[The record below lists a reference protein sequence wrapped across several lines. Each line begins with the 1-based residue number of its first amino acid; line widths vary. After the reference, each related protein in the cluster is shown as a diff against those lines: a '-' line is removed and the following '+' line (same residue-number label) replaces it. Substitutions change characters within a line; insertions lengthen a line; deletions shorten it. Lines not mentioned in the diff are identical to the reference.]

1 MRNRDARLA
10 RAARGSF
17 NFVIGLCV
25 RRRERREGATD
36 IPEFVAVGACLTF
49 LLRGMNDAFYVA
61 DMQNEIE
68 LTDQLRMQLLGALH
82 VGSLRPGAKLP
93 SIRETAERHRVDH
106 RVAAR
111 AYMRLEDERLV
122 QIRGRSG
129 VYVADA
135 SSARMSALDDQ
146 ARWLANVLTDGW
158 ARRVTFAELHN
169 SIKRAT
175 THRLRCVCV
184 ESTRDHLVAMSSELS
199 ADFGF
204 TVKPICFNAAGTEVA
219 TADAHRI
226 EAEIRSADVMIT
238 TAFHANA
245 MRAIAETAG
254 KPMIAICINPSMRDE
269 IARHIQAGPLRVVV
283 ADTQFVERAMLFL
296 KQMRNGAN
304 VQMVLAADY
313 QPARHNDMPV
323 LFTKAAC
330 RELGLPEFHLISGDT
345 PFISAQSAGEISEQI
360 IQLVLAKSD

>member
-1 MRNRDARLA
+1 
-10 RAARGSF
+10 
-17 NFVIGLCV
+17 
-25 RRRERREGATD
+25 
-36 IPEFVAVGACLTF
+36 
-49 LLRGMNDAFYVA
+49 MNDAHSCSS
-61 DMQNEIE
+61 MQNEIE

-93 SIRETAERHRVDH
+93 SIRETAERHCVDH

-129 VYVADA
+129 VYVADS
-135 SSARMSALDDQ
+135 SSAKISVLDDQ

-158 ARRVTFAELHN
+158 ARRVTFTELHN

-175 THRLRCVCV
+175 SHRLRCVCV
-184 ESTRDHLVAMSSELS
+184 ESTRDHLVAMSSELT

-204 TVKPICFNAAGTEVA
+204 TVKPICFDAVRAEVA
-219 TADAHRI
+219 KSDAQRI

-245 MRAIAETAG
+245 MRTIAETAG
-254 KPMIAICINPSMRDE
+254 KPMIALCINPALRDE
-269 IARHIQAGPLRVVV
+269 ITRHIQTGPLRVVV
-283 ADTQFVERAMLFL
+283 ADTQFLERGNLFL
-296 KQMRNGAN
+296 KQMKNGAN
-304 VQMVLAADY
+304 VELVLAADY
-313 QPARHNDMPV
+313 HPARHNDTPV

-330 RELGLPEFHLISGDT
+330 RELGLPEFHLVSGDT
-345 PFISAQSAGEISEQI
+345 PFISAQSAGEISELMM
-360 IQLVLAKSD
+360 QLVLAK